1 MASIPSRETD
11 GDRVGSTISPH
22 LAKPA
27 YIVVFR
33 RPSETNQP
41 FLEKT
46 LKVKAARGVA
56 MRASVMQYEPRAQG
70 HAAPKLYRRL
80 GVALADLEKSEIEQL
95 LKHDNVATVVR
106 NRVRTVPKPI
116 SVVGHVAGLA
126 ASDIRSTTG
135 ELPAE
140 PLAAYLLGMRDA
152 ADAALRITGRARPSF
167 APQQQELRAVPLS
180 NTAWHLSAID
190 IASTNATG
198 KGVKVAVLDTGIDLN
213 HPDFRGIFTEGVNA
227 SSFVP
232 GESIQ
237 DGHGH
242 GTHCAGL
249 VAGPAQPASGP
260 RYGVAPDVQLLIGKV
275 LNQAG
280 SGTDDQILEAIDW
293 AADTG
298 AKIISMSLGSERFPG
313 EEFASPYETVASTLC
328 NSQPGVL
335 LIAAAGNESNRPSYT
350 RPVGNPAACASIM
363 SVAAIDESRQVAYFS
378 CAAMDDIGLV
388 DISGPGV
395 AVYSSFLGG
404 GYRLLSGTS
413 MATPVV
419 SGTAALH
426 LEQNPALSAIALWKS
441 LTDSASRLGD
451 PKDFGAGLVQAKAVP
466 PQPSPILVP
475 RRGRRHKSPTRSRG
489 STPAEPQPTKAM
501 SI

>member
-1 MASIPSRETD
+1 MATIPSRETD
-11 GDRVGSTISPH
+11 GARFGSTISPH
-22 LAKPA
+22 PAKPA

-33 RPSETNQP
+33 RPSESNQS

-70 HAAPKLYRRL
+70 RAAPKLYRRL
-80 GVALADLEKSEIEQL
+80 GVALADLEKSEIEQI
-95 LKHDNVATVVR
+95 LKHENVATVVR
-106 NRVRTVPKPI
+106 NRVRSIPKPI
-116 SVVGHVAGLA
+116 SVVANVVGLG
-126 ASDIRSTTG
+126 ASDIRSAAA
-135 ELPAE
+135 ELPPD
-140 PLAAYLLGMRDA
+140 PLAAYLLGLRDA
-152 ADAALRITGRARPSF
+152 ADAALRVTGRARASF
-167 APQQQELRAVPLS
+167 VPQQELRAAPLS
-180 NTAWHLSAID
+180 NTAWHLTAID

-198 KGVKVAVLDTGIDLN
+198 KNVKVAVLDTGIDLN

-227 SSFVP
+227 ASFVP
-232 GESIQ
+232 GGGIQ
-237 DGHGH
+237 DAHGH

-260 RYGVAPDVQLLIGKV
+260 RYGVAPDVQLLIGRV
-275 LNQAG
+275 LNSAG
-280 SGTDDQILEAIDW
+280 QGTDDQILEAIDW

-298 AKIISMSLGSERFPG
+298 AKIISMSLGSPRYPG
-313 EEFASPYETVASTLC
+313 EEFATPYETVASTLL
-328 NSQPGVL
+328 NSQPGIL
-335 LIAAAGNESNRPSYT
+335 LIAAAGNESNRPSET
-350 RPVGNPAACASIM
+350 AAVGNPAACPSIM
-363 SVAAIDESRQVAYFS
+363 SVAAVDENRQVAYFS
-378 CAAMDDIGLV
+378 CAAMDNIGLV

-419 SGTAALH
+419 AGAAALH
-426 LEQNPALSAIALWKS
+426 LEQNPTLRATALWKS
-441 LTDSASRLGD
+441 LTDSASALGD

-466 PQPSPILVP
+466 AQPSPILAP
-475 RRGRRHKSPTRSRG
+475 RRGRHHRAPSRSRG
-489 STPAEPQPTKAM
+489 RTPAEPQPTKAM